1 MDWLV
6 IIDVTGSLKYEDIL
20 QLSISIY
27 IGRDLKKYMCA
38 LFTLLKLLPAFFD
51 FSECVLYKVLFG

>member
-6 IIDVTGSLKYEDIL
+6 IIDVTWSLKYEDIL

-27 IGRDLKKYMCA
+27 IGRDLKKIHVCFVHTSEIA
-38 LFTLLKLLPAFFD
+38 SSLL
-51 FSECVLYKVLFG
+51 